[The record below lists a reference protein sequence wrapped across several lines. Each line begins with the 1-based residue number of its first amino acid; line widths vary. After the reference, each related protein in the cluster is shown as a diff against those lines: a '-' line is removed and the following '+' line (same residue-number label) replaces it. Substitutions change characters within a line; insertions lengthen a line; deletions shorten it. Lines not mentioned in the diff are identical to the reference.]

1 MTTNSDTD
9 NRGVLKHIEQVSG
22 EIQLLALNIA
32 VAAAKMAHNN
42 MIETEVNRN
51 LASLVN
57 QATQA
62 VKHLNR
68 IVDAARTEKDSRDI
82 LNNSQ
87 EDPVDQEL
95 LDNIESVM
103 SDIIRDSERIIG
115 LLVDVK
121 KG

>member
-1 MTTNSDTD
+1 LRTNHETD
-9 NRGVLKHIEQVSG
+9 NAGALEYIEAVSG

-42 MIETEVNRN
+42 RIETEVNRN

-57 QATQA
+57 QATLA

-68 IVDAARTEKDSRDI
+68 IVDAARAGKDARSAI
-82 LNNSQ
+82 G
-87 EDPVDQEL
+87 EGKAEPVNQEL
-95 LDNIESVM
+95 IDDIECVM
-103 SDIIRDSERIIG
+103 NDIIRDSEQIIR
-115 LLVDVK
+115 LLVKVK